1 MERTDGV
8 ETFVGIDAH
17 SKQCSIKAITRQGDE
32 LREVDVA
39 TRGAS
44 LRKALK
50 GLPRPVWAIVESSYL
65 APLLK
70 DLIAGSV
77 DRLIVCETRE
87 NRWISHSEDKGDQAD
102 ADRLCRLLR
111 MGEFKAV
118 HVPCGVGRD
127 RRELLMMYQKAQ
139 GDVSRTKNRIKGK
152 YREHGVPL
160 SGKRVYGEV
169 HRKECLKQVARPQ
182 GRFLLEVLYQKLE
195 ADESCCDEV
204 LDRLVELMRGD
215 ARYESLKE
223 IPGLGKVLAAVLAA
237 VIDDPERFANKRKL
251 WSYAGLGVRSRWSG
265 DPSKAKVSGS
275 KGGNRLLKYAAFMAA
290 TAALRG
296 ENRFSRH
303 YRKMLADGADPSM
316 AKRTVARKILAT
328 ALVVMKTGA
337 AYEDNVI

>member
-17 SKQCSIKAITRQGDE
+17 SKQCSIKAISRQGEE
-32 LREVDVA
+32 LLQVDVPTKPEA
-39 TRGAS
+39 
-44 LRKALK
+44 LKKALK
-50 GLPRPVWAIVESSYL
+50 KLPRPLWAMVESSYL
-65 APLLK
+65 APLLSEMLA
-70 DLIAGSV
+70 DSA
-77 DRLIVCETRE
+77 DRVIVCETRE
-87 NRWISHSEDKGDQAD
+87 NRWISHSEDKSDQAD

-118 HVPCGVGRD
+118 HVPAGLGRD
-127 RRELLMMYQKAQ
+127 RREVLRLYQKAQ

-160 SGKRVYGEV
+160 RGKRVYGESG
-169 HRKECLKQVARPQ
+169 RQACLDQVTRPQ
-182 GRFLLEVLYQKLE
+182 ARFLLEVLYKKLE
-195 ADESCCDEV
+195 ADEARCAEV

-215 ARYESLKE
+215 PGYDSLKG
-223 IPGLGKVLAAVLAA
+223 IPGLGKVLSAVLSA
-237 VIDDPERFANKRKL
+237 VIDDPNRFANKRKL

-275 KGGNRLLKYAAFMAA
+275 KGGNRLLKYAALTAA

-303 YRKMLADGADPSM
+303 YRKMIGEGVDASM

-328 ALVVMKTGA
+328 ALALLKTGGV
-337 AYEDNVI
+337 YEDNLV

>member
-17 SKQCSIKAITRQGDE
+17 SKQCSIKAISRQGEE
-32 LREVDVA
+32 LKEIDVA
-39 TRGAS
+39 TRAVD
-44 LRKALK
+44 LKKALK
-50 GLPRPVWAIVESSYL
+50 GLPRPVWAMVESSYL
-65 APLLK
+65 APLLR
-70 DLIAGSV
+70 DLIEESV
-77 DRLIVCETRE
+77 DRFIVCETRE

-118 HVPCGVGRD
+118 HVPGGLGRD
-127 RRELLMMYQKAQ
+127 RREVLRMYQKVQ

-160 SGKRVYGEV
+160 QGKRVYGEV
-169 HRKECLKQVARPQ
+169 HRKECLAQVSREQ

-195 ADESCCDEV
+195 SDEERCEEV
-204 LDRLVELMRGD
+204 LDRLVKLMRGD

-223 IPGLGKVLAAVLAA
+223 IPGLGKVLSAVVAA
-237 VIDDPERFANKRKL
+237 VIDEPDRFATKRKL

-275 KGGNRLLKYAAFMAA
+275 KGGNRLLKYAALMAA
-290 TAALRG
+290 NAALRG

-303 YRKMLADGADPSM
+303 HRKMLAEGADPSM

-328 ALVVMKTGA
+328 ALVLMKTGA
-337 AYEDNVI
+337 AYEDDQV